1 MTTMHPLTTL
11 GVSGYYI
18 VASESPPPLTPH
30 QWSAICGYVS
40 DIADGFARLPQARQ
54 ASELKQARALRDDAT
69 RAGRHDSATYLQE
82 CIDDM
87 TGAKE

>member
-1 MTTMHPLTTL
+1 MTTIHPLTNR

-18 VASESPPPLTPH
+18 TASESPPPLTPH

-40 DIADGFARLPQARQ
+40 DITDGFAQLPQARQ
-54 ASELKQARALRDDAT
+54 ASEIKQARELRDDAT
-69 RAGRHDSATYLQE
+69 RTGHHDTATYLQA

-87 TGAKE
+87 VGAQE